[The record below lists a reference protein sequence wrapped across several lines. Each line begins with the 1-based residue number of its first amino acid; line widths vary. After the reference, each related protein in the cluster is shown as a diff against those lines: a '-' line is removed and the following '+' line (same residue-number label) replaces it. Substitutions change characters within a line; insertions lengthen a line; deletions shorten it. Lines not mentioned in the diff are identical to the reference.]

1 MFAGGGVAGSVDY
14 PLYMTTI
21 HGLWLTQCNLIL
33 QAALSGASPYASA
46 FAYNP
51 EPDLE
56 AFLNE
61 WEELDELITAYTTAQ
76 WDDLVDIA
84 VAEVDANIHPT
95 SVITAEVA
103 AFDAS
108 QVSRLQRSVG
118 RLAAG
123 LSDAGA
129 ALTNGYVFGVAMLE
143 LENAK
148 QSDALE
154 AQLLRERAAMR
165 PALILEATSQLMQM
179 LGNEIEMRDKA
190 TRMRGELAKMTI
202 AAQTARIE
210 QELAL
215 DVEDARW
222 DLTLFAHPGNLLA
235 SISGAVATAEHV
247 PRSQQAMSNMLGTIS
262 ALGPLIGAL

>member
-14 PLYMTTI
+14 PAYMTVM
-21 HGLWLTQCNLIL
+21 HGLWLTQANLIL

-51 EPDLE
+51 EPDLD
-56 AFLNE
+56 AFLVE
-61 WEELDELITAYTTAQ
+61 WDDLDALIDAYGTDQ
-76 WDDLVDIA
+76 WDDLVAIA
-84 VAEVDANIHPT
+84 TTEVDDNILST
-95 SVITAEVA
+95 ALITAEVA

-108 QVSRLQRSVG
+108 QVARLQRSVG

-123 LSDAGA
+123 MSDAGA
-129 ALTNGYVFGVAMLE
+129 ALTNGYMFGVAMLE

-154 AQLLRERAAMR
+154 AQLLRERAQQR
-165 PALILEATSQLMQM
+165 PAYILEATNQLVQM
-179 LGNEIEMRDKA
+179 LGNEIDMRDKA
-190 TRMRGELAKMTI
+190 TRMRGELAKLTI
-202 AAQTARIE
+202 ATQTTRLE
-210 QELAL
+210 QELAI

-222 DLTLFAHPGNLLA
+222 DLSLFAHPGNLLA

-247 PRSQQAMSNMLGTIS
+247 PRSQQAMSNVLGTIS